1 MLAIRRF
8 GSGTPVVALHGFS
21 LTGAQFSRLSL
32 DGVEIVAPDLP
43 GHGQSPGADPDPET
57 NLSTVA
63 ASIASTATG
72 APLLGYSQ
80 GARLALT
87 LAARH
92 MITAPILVVVSG
104 TAGVAAAADRQARA
118 RQDADLALAIRQKGV
133 EAFVDDWTGKG
144 PMSTAHLDA
153 EARNRDRRIRLEN
166 TADGLVSA
174 VVGYGQGVLPP
185 VWQELHHI
193 GCPVLIITG
202 RDDAKYTTLGVRIAA
217 AIGSNAELVTI
228 NRSGHNPFNDQPQA
242 TAAIIG
248 GFLRQFSSIG
258 SGDPLDQS

>member
-21 LTGAQFSRLSL
+21 LTGAQFSGLSL

-43 GHGQSPGADPDPET
+43 GHGQSPDADPDPEA
-57 NLSTVA
+57 NLSVVA
-63 ASIASTATG
+63 ASIVSAATG

-87 LAARH
+87 LAARD
-92 MITAPILVVVSG
+92 MITVPMLAVVSG
-104 TAGVAAAADRQARA
+104 TAGIAEAADRQARA
-118 RQDADLALAIRQKGV
+118 RQDADLAAGIRESGV
-133 EAFVDDWTGKG
+133 EAFVDDRTSAGLT
-144 PMSTAHLDA
+144 STVHLEA

-166 TADGLVSA
+166 TAHGLASA

-185 VWQELHHI
+185 VWHALHHI
-193 GCPVLIITG
+193 MCPVLILTG

-228 NRSGHNPFNDQPQA
+228 NDSGHNPFNDQPQA

-248 GFLRQFSSIG
+248 GFLRQFWSIG